1 MRFISVKDLYFLS
14 VILLIKL
21 MSWSSSFKLKELV
34 VGGIAFLAYHIS
46 RNKRRLVEKNLFEA
60 FDSSLT
66 EGGKRKIVKG
76 VFYAFWKHM
85 FSWLPSNVEI
95 ATIKEAKL
103 LGIEHLY
110 IALQNGIGAILWES
124 HGFGERIIAKRILH
138 ENRFSIHQVHGAT
151 DLGGFLTENS
161 TETWVQHSLVKG
173 FFNNCELKFV
183 AEIINLPSSN
193 SLAFTRTL
201 LNLLRQNAIICITGD
216 GKIGQKLI
224 PLKFLGQTEF
234 FSTGMIS
241 LSKISGA
248 PILPMFCTVEK
259 NDKTDLVIEHPIKVE
274 ENGDREHGVEISVAK
289 YAALLEAYIRQYP
302 EQYRNWHIVGELPK
316 D

>member
-1 MRFISVKDLYFLS
+1 
-14 VILLIKL
+14 
-21 MSWSSSFKLKELV
+21 
-34 VGGIAFLAYHIS
+34 
-46 RNKRRLVEKNLFEA
+46 
-60 FDSSLT
+60 
-66 EGGKRKIVKG
+66 
-76 VFYAFWKHM
+76 
-85 FSWLPSNVEI
+85 
-95 ATIKEAKL
+95 
-103 LGIEHLY
+103 
-110 IALQNGIGAILWES
+110 
-124 HGFGERIIAKRILH
+124 
-138 ENRFSIHQVHGAT
+138 
-151 DLGGFLTENS
+151 
-161 TETWVQHSLVKG
+161 
-173 FFNNCELKFV
+173 
-183 AEIINLPSSN
+183 
-193 SLAFTRTL
+193 
-201 LNLLRQNAIICITGD
+201 LRQNAIICITGD